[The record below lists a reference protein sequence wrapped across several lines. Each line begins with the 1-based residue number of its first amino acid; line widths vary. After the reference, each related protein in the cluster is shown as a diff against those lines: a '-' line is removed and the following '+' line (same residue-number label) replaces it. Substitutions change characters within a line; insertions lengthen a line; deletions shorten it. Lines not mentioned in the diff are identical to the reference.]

1 MTSVFQC
8 FILNRTFGVFTMFAE
23 PNVVTRVVLFQMD
36 KNTQFST
43 LSYSR
48 KKRKISVECRC
59 HKTSLLLPRY
69 YRIPFTISKLLPW
82 NFPHPRGNYR
92 GYRGITA
99 FPVTV
104 SCSSVDRPF
113 QSTCDQA
120 EQWWQRWAMR
130 WDVVVLAGCQAS
142 PRRCKLQHQTVPS
155 RSKTTTTGQP
165 ELRQS
170 PPADTVGCQ
179 PPYLRHAH

>member
-1 MTSVFQC
+1 MWWRGLFYFKWTKTPNFLHSVTHEKNAKF
-8 FILNRTFGVFTMFAE
+8 LL
-23 PNVVTRVVLFQMD
+23 NVVVTKRLYCYHGI
-36 KNTQFST
+36 TASH
-43 LSYSR
+43 LPSPSY
-48 KKRKISVECRC
+48 CREIF
-59 HKTSLLLPRY
+59 P
-69 YRIPFTISKLLPW
+69 IPAVITAD
-82 NFPHPRGNYR
+82 PRGNYR